1 MHYQHFLGL
10 GVQDLEVGNANSDAD
25 APFVATL
32 AKKRKAEDL
41 SESRKYS
48 WIENEVAVAVA
59 IAVAVRW
66 ALVAM

>member
-10 GVQDLEVGNANSDAD
+10 GVQDLGVGNANAD
-25 APFVATL
+25 TTFVATL

-41 SESRKYS
+41 LESRKYS
-48 WIENEVAVAVA
+48 WVEIEVAVAVG
-59 IAVAVRW
+59 IAVAVRS

>member
-10 GVQDLEVGNANSDAD
+10 GVQDLEVGNSNSD

-41 SESRKYS
+41 LESRKYS
-48 WIENEVAVAVA
+48 WVGIEVVVAVA
-59 IAVAVRW
+59 IAVAVRS

>member
-10 GVQDLEVGNANSDAD
+10 GVQDLEVGNANSDA
-25 APFVATL
+25 PFVAAL

-41 SESRKYS
+41 LESRKYS
-48 WIENEVAVAVA
+48 LVGIEVVVAVA
-59 IAVAVRW
+59 IAVAVRS